1 MVSADNQLQAVE
13 GRFPGRW
20 ADPRVLLAVAFI
32 ALCILATVMQ
42 FSARSAPPA
51 EGSQWSLSQW
61 LHDRGFHLPS
71 RDPSAGSLAQRN
83 QALSAKP
90 WHPQRACG
98 RILQIVESACG
109 YESADHD
116 SEVYWAC
123 VTGELKYTMWSA
135 YGCE

>member
-1 MVSADNQLQAVE
+1 M
-13 GRFPGRW
+13 
-20 ADPRVLLAVAFI
+20 LLAVCFI

-42 FSARSAPPA
+42 FGASSAPPA

-61 LHDRGFHLPS
+61 LHDRGIHLAS
-71 RDPSAGSLAQRN
+71 RDPSNGSVGQGN
-83 QALSAKP
+83 HALSAKP
-90 WHPQRACG
+90 WHPHRVCG
-98 RILQIVESACG
+98 RILQIVESACA
-109 YESADHD
+109 YETADHD